1 MWHHFSQGNILIPSI
16 TSKTQIGLTDS
27 ASYLLELANLSLFFS
42 TLMHLIQDY
51 DMLDTSLK
59 GSRFENDLQRTPNEC
74 ESLETKT
81 TSVPFLWRPSILVCF
96 NIPYLSYA
104 KSNPAVVFQVYIY
117 ALPWQHF
124 QSSTR
129 HLCLSKRIA
138 GESCKPILVLR
149 QKSIRSQMHVRGR
162 DNWNFDY
169 IEQNMRWL
177 DGEAKHYFTS
187 KYINIKIRYRKRI

>member
-1 MWHHFSQGNILIPSI
+1 
-16 TSKTQIGLTDS
+16 
-27 ASYLLELANLSLFFS
+27 
-42 TLMHLIQDY
+42 MHLIQDY

-59 GSRFENDLQRTPNEC
+59 GSRFEDDLQRTANEC

-96 NIPYLSYA
+96 NIPYLPYT
-104 KSNPAVVFQVYIY
+104 KSNPAVVFQVYAH

-149 QKSIRSQMHVRGR
+149 QKSIRSQTHVRGR
-162 DNWNFDY
+162 GKFRLRKTEY
-169 IEQNMRWL
+169 IMIRW
-177 DGEAKHYFTS
+177 
-187 KYINIKIRYRKRI
+187 